1 MGRALFPNCRLEEP
15 KGIYS
20 TTHEGVHVGII
31 ERPDEPRRR
40 PGPLALQR
48 RQERLFAVEDF
59 PAPDDRGVERQVVTK
74 VRGRYLQLGHRR
86 SVSPQRG
93 EHNSTGDTDA
103 DGSTP
108 RHGPPSPLSLQQRSR
123 GSPRRGSLSSSPLSV
138 RRGSLSSRGSR
149 GGWEA
154 ARDAT
159 SSGRLGEARRGST
172 FEEGS
177 PRGAA
182 SFTRTLTLQP

>member
-1 MGRALFPNCRLEEP
+1 
-15 KGIYS
+15 
-20 TTHEGVHVGII
+20 VHVGII

-59 PAPDDRGVERQVVTK
+59 PAPDDRGVERQVATK
-74 VRGRYLQLGHRR
+74 VRGHYLQLGHRR

-103 DGSTP
+103 DGSMP
-108 RHGPPSPLSLQQRSR
+108 RHGPPSPLSPQQRSR

-138 RRGSLSSRGSR
+138 RRGSR

-159 SSGRLGEARRGST
+159 SSGRLGVARRGST
-172 FEEGS
+172 FDEGS
-177 PRGAA
+177 QRGVA

>member
-1 MGRALFPNCRLEEP
+1 MLLSNCCLPLEEP
-15 KGIYS
+15 KES
-20 TTHEGVHVGII
+20 PRVGII
-31 ERPDEPRRR
+31 ERADEPRRR

-59 PAPDDRGVERQVVTK
+59 PAPDDRGVERQVATK
-74 VRGRYLQLGHRR
+74 VRSRYLQLGHVR
-86 SVSPQRG
+86 

-103 DGSTP
+103 DA
-108 RHGPPSPLSLQQRSR
+108 RHGPSSPLSPQQRSR
-123 GSPRRGSLSSSPLSV
+123 GSPHRGSLSRRGSLSSSPLSV
-138 RRGSLSSRGSR
+138 RRGSLSSRGSP

-159 SSGRLGEARRGST
+159 SSGRLGAARRGST

-177 PRGAA
+177 RGVA
-182 SFTRTLTLQP
+182 SLTRILKLHP